1 MLIALLAH
9 IAIPVIAG
17 LCLVFFIRARD
28 GLTWASCNEVAIDFV
43 LISIGATGALFLNPK
58 LTTKWGSA
66 AAIYGMLIV
75 LGNLLFASILVYRGN
90 RRHRQ
95 IDYDQ
100 DPTSLAIFLTRRPA
114 VVVTWKEGYVDLF
127 FGMIGLVL
135 TLLVY
140 WFGYQE

>member
-1 MLIALLAH
+1 VLIALLAH

-28 GLTWASCNEVAIDFV
+28 GITWASCNEVAIDFV

-58 LTTKWGSA
+58 LTTKWGPA

-90 RRHRQ
+90 RRHRNQ
-95 IDYDQ
+95 EQ
-100 DPTSLAIFLTRRPA
+100 MEQMALFLRPLP
-114 VVVTWKEGYVDLF
+114 VTWQEGYVDLF

-140 WFGYQE
+140 WFGYRE